1 MTPSWSLSAL
11 MGGAPL
17 PAIAHATSTEPLW
30 FLGGLVYVHLDGGQ
44 TGEAFALAERRA
56 RRGDMPPLH
65 VHHRDDE
72 TFHLVEGEL
81 TVHVGEQT
89 IALAAGQTALA
100 PRGLA
105 HTYRVESETA
115 RWLLI
120 NSPAGF
126 ERFLRAAGERATGEQ
141 LPPEGQPTDPAT
153 LAQLAAEQ
161 GIEILG
167 PPGALPAGQQR

>member
-1 MTPSWSLSAL
+1 MSAV
-11 MGGAPL
+11 
-17 PAIAHATSTEPLW
+17 AHTTRAEPLW
-30 FLGGLVYVHLDGGQ
+30 FLGGLVYVHIDGRR
-44 TGEAFALAERRA
+44 TGGAFTLSERRA

-72 TFHLVEGEL
+72 TFHLLDGEL
-81 TVHVGEQT
+81 TLHVGEQT
-89 IALAAGQTALA
+89 IALTAGQTALA
-100 PRGLA
+100 PRRVP

-126 ERFLRAAGERATGEQ
+126 ERFLRAAGERADGEQ
-141 LPPEGQPTDPAT
+141 LPPEGRPFDPAA
-153 LAQLAAEQ
+153 LAELAAEQ

-167 PPGALPAGQQR
+167 PPGALAAGAA

>member
-1 MTPSWSLSAL
+1 MNAMWV
-11 MGGAPL
+11 
-17 PAIAHATSTEPLW
+17 
-30 FLGGLVYVHLDGGQ
+30 LGGLVYVHLDAAQ
-44 TGEAFALAERRA
+44 TGGAFALSERRA

-72 TFHLVEGEL
+72 TFHMLEGSL

-89 IALAAGQTALA
+89 IGLTAGQTALA
-100 PRGLA
+100 PRNVP

-126 ERFLRAAGERATGEQ
+126 ERFLRAASEPASGDE
-141 LPPEGQPTDPAT
+141 LPPAGRPFDPTALT
-153 LAQLAAEQ
+153 RLAAEED
-161 GIEILG
+161 IDILG
-167 PPGALPAGQQR
+167 PPGALPTGQR

>member
-1 MTPSWSLSAL
+1 MSAVDR
-11 MGGAPL
+11 
-17 PAIAHATSTEPLW
+17 ATSSEPLW
-30 FLGGLVYVHLDGGQ
+30 FLGGLVYVHLDGEQ
-44 TGEAFALAERRA
+44 TGGAFALSERRA

-72 TFHLVEGEL
+72 TFHVLDGEL
-81 TVHVGEQT
+81 ALHVGEQT
-89 IALAAGQTALA
+89 IAMTAGHTALA
-100 PRGLA
+100 PRRVP

-126 ERFLRAAGERATGEQ
+126 ERFLRAAGERAAGEQ
-141 LPPEGQPTDPAT
+141 LPPPGQPFDPAA

-167 PPGALPAGQQR
+167 PPGALPAGEQQ

>member
-1 MTPSWSLSAL
+1 MSAV
-11 MGGAPL
+11 
-17 PAIAHATSTEPLW
+17 AHATRTEPLW
-30 FLGGLVYVHLDGGQ
+30 FLDGLVYVHLDGGR
-44 TGEAFALAERRA
+44 TGGAFMLAERRA

-72 TFHLVEGEL
+72 TFHLLDGQL
-81 TVHVGEQT
+81 TLHVGEQT
-89 IALAAGQTALA
+89 IALTAGQTALA
-100 PRGLA
+100 PRGVP

-126 ERFLRAAGERATGEQ
+126 ERFLRAAGERAASEQ
-141 LPPEGQPTDPAT
+141 LPPEGRPFNPAA

-167 PPGALPAGQQR
+167 PPGALPAGEHDDRDRDPAATRCS